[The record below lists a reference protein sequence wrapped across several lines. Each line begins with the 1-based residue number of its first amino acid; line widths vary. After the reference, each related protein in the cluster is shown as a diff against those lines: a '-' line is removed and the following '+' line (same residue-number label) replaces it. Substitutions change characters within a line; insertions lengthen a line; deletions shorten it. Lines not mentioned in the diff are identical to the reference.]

1 MARWLYSTNAKDI
14 GTLYLIFAVFSGM
27 IGTALSVIIRIELA
41 APGVQILQGDHQLYN
56 VIVSSHALLMIFFM
70 VMPGLVGG
78 YGNYFVPILLG
89 SPDMAFPR
97 LNNVSFWLLPPSL
110 ILLLVSALVESGAGT
125 GWTVYNKLS
134 YYSDIICIKSYS
146 MRENLP
152 IYFSSLPP
160 TLWVGDWQAN
170 PQSNWSYDC
179 FALNGSVKY
188 GWSCSSLW
196 LINSGSKN
204 TLDMKTIRQN
214 TNAAYGRKH

>member
-56 VIVSSHALLMIFFM
+56 VIVSSHALIMIFFM

-78 YGNYFVPILLG
+78 FGNYFVPVLLG

-125 GWTVYNKLS
+125 GWTVWSKLS
-134 YYSDIICIKSYS
+134 YYSDIINIKSYS

-152 IYFSSLPP
+152 ILFYLDLSSEIK
-160 TLWVGDWQAN
+160 D
-170 PQSNWSYDC
+170 
-179 FALNGSVKY
+179 
-188 GWSCSSLW
+188 
-196 LINSGSKN
+196 
-204 TLDMKTIRQN
+204 
-214 TNAAYGRKH
+214 